1 MKMTGLII
9 ALSLTGVLK
18 AAEVDHAWKEEIER
32 HRAERL
38 ERLRTEDGWLT
49 LAGLFWLAPGDN
61 SLGGAPDDTVRLAGA
76 PPHAAVLRLEG
87 ETVTLRSSVGLTLN
101 GEEVSEHVLRDDAQ
115 EGGPDEPTLGRLRF
129 QIIRRGERFGVRV
142 KDPEHP
148 RRLAFPGLE
157 YFALDPTY
165 RVSAKLEP
173 YEQPQEIA
181 LANVVGTTEYML
193 VPGPVVFTLAG
204 RRFTLFPLVTKPD
217 DTQLWFI
224 FKDQTSGKESYGFR
238 YLYAERTGNTVAL
251 DFNRAYNPP
260 CAFSPYATCPLPPR
274 ENKMKTRIEAGE
286 RAYHNTQP

>member
-9 ALSLTGVLK
+9 AVSLVGVLC
-18 AAEVDHAWKEEIER
+18 AAEVDPAWKAEIER

-61 SLGGAPDDTVRLAGA
+61 SLGGAPDDAVRLEGA
-76 PPHAAVLRLEG
+76 PPHAAVLHLAG
-87 ETVTLRSSVGLTLN
+87 ETVTLRAAAGLTLD
-101 GEEVSEHVLRDDAQ
+101 GEPVTEHVLKDDAE
-115 EGGPDEPTLGRLRF
+115 EGGPDEPRLGRLRF

-165 RVSAKLEP
+165 RVTDAKLEP

-181 LANVVGTTEYML
+181 LSNVVGTIEKML
-193 VPGPVVFTLAG
+193 VPGSVVFTLAG
-204 RRFTLFPLVTKPD
+204 HRFTLLPLVTKPD
-217 DTQLWFI
+217 DTNLWFI
-224 FKDQTSGKESYGFR
+224 FKDETSGKESYGFR
-238 YLYAERTGNTVAL
+238 YLYAERTGNAVAL

-260 CAFSPYATCPLPPR
+260 CAFTAFATCPLPPPA
-274 ENKMKTRIEAGE
+274 NHLPVLIEAGE
-286 RAYHNTQP
+286 TYVHGR